1 MERDRPP
8 PRKALQVLMV
18 KRRTQLKEDKRIYF
32 IVPETVQVD
41 IPRRKRA
48 NTVRMEP
55 GRLAMQAV
63 HVALE
68 MYESVLNRNRKAKGY
83 GQLTA
88 IMLSVRNSREL
99 AKIEAELR
107 SHASSFGIPSYEVY
121 SFSDVNPDLYGINGR
136 VQTAIC
142 TTPIEK
148 SMIEPV
154 IGHLERFRD
163 PVHVLRDLL
172 QR

>member
-1 MERDRPP
+1 MVT
-8 PRKALQVLMV
+8 RK
-18 KRRTQLKEDKRIYF
+18 TQPKEDKRIYF
-32 IVPETVQVD
+32 IVPEAVQVT

-48 NTVRMEP
+48 YTVRMES

-68 MYESVLNRNRKAKGY
+68 MYESVMSTNRKAKGY
-83 GQLTA
+83 DQLTA

-99 AKIEAELR
+99 AMIEAELR
-107 SHASSFGIPSYEVY
+107 SHAAGSGIPHFEVY
-121 SFSDVNPDLYGINGR
+121 SFSDVNPDLYRIKGR

-148 SMIEPV
+148 SVVDPV
-154 IGHLERFRD
+154 IGHLERYRD
-163 PVHVLRDLL
+163 PILALRDALWG
-172 QR
+172 